1 MNKHINKLV
10 LDTNIFINPK
20 SRDLFGNSP
29 TEAFKKFLEYAVKK
43 ENIQFFMPPSIFNEL
58 MDFIDKKTIS
68 HQLLLT
74 MQKKSPKK
82 YELKVP
88 GFLLYELIDDIR
100 KRVNKGLRLSE
111 KAIREAKDK
120 EITEDIISNLRNKYR
135 AALREGTIDSKED
148 VDLILLA
155 KELEATLV
163 TTDKGVI
170 TWAEKLGISWLEPDY
185 LKKLVI

>member
-20 SRDLFGNSP
+20 TRNLFGNSP
-29 TEAFKKFLEYAVKK
+29 TEAFKEFLKNASKK
-43 ENIQFFMPPSIFNEL
+43 ENIQFFMPPSIFKEL
-58 MDFIDKKTIS
+58 MDFVDKKTIGS
-68 HQLLLT
+68 KLLLT
-74 MQKKSPKK
+74 IQQKSPKK

-111 KAIREAKDK
+111 KAIRKVK
-120 EITEDIISNLRNKYR
+120 NQKITEDIISNLRDKYR
-135 AALREGTIDSKED
+135 SALREGIIDSRED

-163 TTDKGVI
+163 STDKGVI
-170 TWAEKLGISWLEPDY
+170 TWAEKLGISWLEPDCF
-185 LKKLVI
+185 KKLVA